1 MSKILIIDDEKEL
14 VTLLQDELE
23 TRGHQVLAA
32 YNGVDGVALAKK
44 QPELIVLDIMMPEM
58 DGFEVCRKIRDEVLC
73 PILFLSAKQ
82 AESDKIRAL
91 TLGGDDYISKPF
103 GLRELLARIDANLRR
118 EQRSQYINAEKK
130 RTKLYFNELGIDLL
144 EHSVKI
150 SGEAIPLSKREYD
163 IVELLALH
171 AGQVFSRE
179 HIYERVWGY
188 DSEGDS
194 YTVVEHIRKIRKKF
208 SEVSPDTEYISTVWG
223 IGYKWNRI

>member
-1 MSKILIIDDEKEL
+1 MSTILIIDDEKEL
-14 VTLLQDELE
+14 VMLLQDELE
-23 TRGHQVLAA
+23 ARGYQVLAA
-32 YNGVDGVALAKK
+32 YNGVDGVALAKR
-44 QPELIVLDIMMPEM
+44 QPDLIVLDIMMPEM
-58 DGFEVCRKIRDEVLC
+58 DGFEVCRKIRDEALC

-103 GLRELLARIDANLRR
+103 GLRELLAKIDANLRR

-130 RTKLYFNELGIDLL
+130 RTKLHFNELSIDLL
-144 EHSVKI
+144 DHSVKI
-150 SGEAIPLSKREYD
+150 SGETISLSKREYD

-179 HIYERVWGY
+179 HIYERIWGY
-188 DSEGDS
+188 DSDGDA

-208 SEVSPDTEYISTVWG
+208 AMASSATEYISTVWG
-223 IGYKWNRI
+223 VGYKWNRL

>member
-14 VTLLQDELE
+14 VALLVDELE
-23 TRGHQVLAA
+23 ARSHQVLTA
-32 YNGVDGVALAKK
+32 YNGVDGVALAKE

-82 AESDKIRAL
+82 AENDKIRAL

-150 SGEAIPLSKREYD
+150 GGEAVPLSKREYD

-171 AGQVFSRE
+171 VGQVFSRE
-179 HIYERVWGY
+179 HIYERAWG
-188 DSEGDS
+188 
-194 YTVVEHIRKIRKKF
+194 
-208 SEVSPDTEYISTVWG
+208 
-223 IGYKWNRI
+223 